1 MFWGGENST
10 SDPVVVEM
18 THEIAHAQEMKIT
31 DFPEICQLK
40 LREID
45 TDGSGT
51 LSGSELVTMVDMFA
65 ESKKTQKKLMYVIGG
80 LLGLLVV
87 ALVAIGLITSFVVE
101 GAKETKTDSSGVT
114 LVAGSNTVAA
124 GGSAQSQSTIFSA
137 ASYTYDQ
144 LNSVKNLQLID
155 GNDVLMYQPVE
166 WKSTSTYVEFTTAR
180 GYVIK
185 VTDAQVLT
193 ATDPNG
199 AVFITS
205 TPSMEMAMRRRRLL
219 EVSEAGEQFELKGYF
234 SALQTSGS
242 FTMMQA
248 GGF

>member
-1 MFWGGENST
+1 M
-10 SDPVVVEM
+10 
-18 THEIAHAQEMKIT
+18 
-31 DFPEICQLK
+31 
-40 LREID
+40 REID

-65 ESKKTQKKLMYVIGG
+65 ESKKTQKKLMFVIGG

-114 LVAGSNTVAA
+114 LVAGSDTVAA
-124 GGSAQSQSTIFSA
+124 GGSAQSQSTIYTA

-144 LNSVKNLQLID
+144 LNAVNNLQLID
-155 GNDVLMYQPVE
+155 DNDVLMYQPVE
-166 WKSTSTYVEFTTAR
+166 WKSASTYVEFTTAR
-180 GYVIK
+180 GTVIK
-185 VTDAQVLT
+185 VTDDQVLT
-193 ATDPNG
+193 ATDSNG
-199 AVFITS
+199 VIFITS
-205 TPSMEMAMRRRRLL
+205 TPSTEAAMRRRRLS

-242 FTMMQA
+242 FTMMLA